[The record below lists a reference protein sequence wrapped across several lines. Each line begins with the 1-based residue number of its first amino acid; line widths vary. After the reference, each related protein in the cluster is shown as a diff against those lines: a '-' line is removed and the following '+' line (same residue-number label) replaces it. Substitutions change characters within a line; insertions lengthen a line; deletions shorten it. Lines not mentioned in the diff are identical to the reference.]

1 METRGLLKRI
11 AAITMAALTIVTS
24 SGVDVNLLTANANEL
39 TKQATENV
47 VDENTNKALRK
58 KDAKVGAQA
67 KLSFSTN
74 EALKRAVDDAGFNI
88 DVKTNKVTSAAI
100 KYNQSLL
107 TLGKDFTATAKRT
120 SYTKNGSKYNYVFT
134 VTVTGKGDYTGS
146 TTRTGVTQVS
156 DIKPAT
162 AKKKAKKAS
171 AKKSTA
177 KKTPKKTDSDTDS
190 NILNIEA
197 QTKNASDNIVDKDGT
212 GKDMHGWQITFNDDY
227 HSLVKTDSDL
237 YRVTYFDHNNR
248 EQ

>member
-1 METRGLLKRI
+1 METRGLFKRI

-39 TKQATENV
+39 TKQATENS

-107 TLGKDFTATAKRT
+107 RLGEDFTATAKRT
-120 SYTKNGSKYNYVFT
+120 DCKQNSSKYNYVYT

-162 AKKKAKKAS
+162 AKKKSKES
-171 AKKSTA
+171 
-177 KKTPKKTDSDTDS
+177 
-190 NILNIEA
+190 
-197 QTKNASDNIVDKDGT
+197 
-212 GKDMHGWQITFNDDY
+212 
-227 HSLVKTDSDL
+227 
-237 YRVTYFDHNNR
+237 
-248 EQ
+248 